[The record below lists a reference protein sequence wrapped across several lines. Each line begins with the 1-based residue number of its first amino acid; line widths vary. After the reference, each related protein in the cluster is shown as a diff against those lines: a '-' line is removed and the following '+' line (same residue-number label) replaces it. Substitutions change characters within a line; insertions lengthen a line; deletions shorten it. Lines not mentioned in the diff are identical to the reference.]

1 MTTGPGAVGT
11 DVAAADVVAGAE
23 EVWGDEPAE
32 ETQSQTAL
40 ADAWTARPVWAPQPL
55 NTQSRAAL
63 LIAAVFLHWHAKS
76 VGSVQPTPEAALS
89 MQVVWISSAWTN
101 LDARLSGSTHS
112 TAWNV
117 GRNRGTLVL
126 S

>member
-11 DVAAADVVAGAE
+11 DVAAAGVVAGAD

-40 ADAWTARPVWAPQPL
+40 AEAWTARPVWAPQPL

-63 LIAAVFLHWHAKS
+63 LIAAVFLH
-76 VGSVQPTPEAALS
+76 
-89 MQVVWISSAWTN
+89 
-101 LDARLSGSTHS
+101 
-112 TAWNV
+112 
-117 GRNRGTLVL
+117 
-126 S
+126 